1 MKYPLNEYIMNQELR
16 NTLTMILT
24 LGLTAAAMGASTS
37 AQEDTNL
44 RTHQNAL
51 SNPQA
56 ENLRYYPYYGYGL
69 IDPKSSTAKII
80 GIVLGSIGGAVFV
93 CAALCKLRSIYQNR
107 LRTTNPV
114 APQAEGQVQE
124 GDNAAPVNNNNVEVE
139 LGQQL
144 NMQNPVAHAPEAI
157 HLQNEEPRV
166 GNFGIFQD
174 NRTQT
179 NPNPNEAQESIN
191 INRYAI

>member
-1 MKYPLNEYIMNQELR
+1 MNQELR

-37 AQEDTNL
+37 IQEDTNL

-80 GIVLGSIGGAVFV
+80 GIVLGSITGALIV
-93 CAALCKLRSIYQNR
+93 CAALCKLRSSYQNRQVQNR

-114 APQAEGQVQE
+114 VPQGEGQVQE

-139 LGQQL
+139 LAQQI

-174 NRTQT
+174 NRAQT
-179 NPNPNEAQESIN
+179 NTNPNEAQETVN